1 MAASLLSCRRSI
13 SVVLYHSSV
22 LPRHGQLICP
32 SSAFSSSV
40 TSKGDPSQALAAP
53 SDVDNAVVAEDTGD
67 GDVQLERDHL
77 EALRNI
83 SRMEKRYRDRMLHV
97 MEPPEPLDYIAELH
111 QSQAQRRKLY
121 AKYGRKSSV
130 DPGVMWPSEKE
141 LAESIE
147 FEQDWE
153 PSLQKMW
160 RKLEDDRAQLA
171 KERREKNELV
181 ERQMAKMPSIVDQYR
196 TRLSKTDEAERK
208 QREKKQELLEQARDF
223 FGYYLDPKDPRF
235 EQMALEKEEE
245 EKRLKKKKK
254 REEKQAK
261 LMSLLKS

>member
-1 MAASLLSCRRSI
+1 
-13 SVVLYHSSV
+13 
-22 LPRHGQLICP
+22 
-32 SSAFSSSV
+32 
-40 TSKGDPSQALAAP
+40 
-53 SDVDNAVVAEDTGD
+53 
-67 GDVQLERDHL
+67 
-77 EALRNI
+77 
-83 SRMEKRYRDRMLHV
+83 
-97 MEPPEPLDYIAELH
+97 
-111 QSQAQRRKLY
+111 
-121 AKYGRKSSV
+121 
-130 DPGVMWPSEKE
+130 
-141 LAESIE
+141 
-147 FEQDWE
+147 
-153 PSLQKMW
+153 MW